1 MWPARAMQRARE
13 RGRAE
18 QDQTSPARPWSAS
31 WLDSFRVGPKPS
43 RSASGAGAGGPVRYT
58 RRVQRPRNRAADLCG
73 HEHGSRRQLTW
84 QAVCTRAARSRTRAG
99 SEVCEAVSM
108 PVGAVSAT
116 AGCRSRSSRAGRPV
130 REVARSV
137 ARLCAVWPLYC
148 VQVVIRLPPPA
159 SGGFVLLLV
168 GGHYNNTSS
177 PSHVEGLV

>member
-1 MWPARAMQRARE
+1 MLWRA
-13 RGRAE
+13 
-18 QDQTSPARPWSAS
+18 
-31 WLDSFRVGPKPS
+31 
-43 RSASGAGAGGPVRYT
+43 
-58 RRVQRPRNRAADLCG
+58 N
-73 HEHGSRRQLTW
+73 GSRRQLTW

-99 SEVCEAVSM
+99 SEVCEDVSM

-130 REVARSV
+130 REVARSA

-168 GGHYNNTSS
+168 GGQKEKAGNSKKTAKVKFVLHATT
-177 PSHVEGLV
+177 